1 MRSAR
6 AGAIVSTALMALV
19 AVPLVGAAPIT
30 HRSQPHTFTKSEL
43 AAIYALS
50 PLEAPPPDPGD
61 RIAQDPRAARLGQ
74 YLFFDRQFSANDAL
88 SCATCHQPARAF
100 TDGRTLAKG
109 LGIGTRNVPTLL
121 NVAYNHWFFWDGRA
135 DSLWSQPLQVFEN
148 PREMGSDR
156 LHVAHAVYADRA
168 LRRAYE
174 RLFGP
179 MPPLHDSVRFPS
191 HARPEHD
198 PQAPPARAWRSM
210 TPADRIAANR
220 VAANVG
226 KAIEAYERELVSRNS
241 AFDRYVAGLKNHD
254 SGKLAA
260 LSPAAR
266 RGLRLFVGA
275 AHCDLCH
282 AGPDFSDGEFHDIGL
297 PLLPGEAPDS
307 GRAAGIRE
315 LKANPFN
322 GAGVY
327 SDDPNGQA
335 SQRLAFLPPPDSQ
348 LGKFKTPTLRNVAL
362 TGPYMHDGR
371 MATLRQVLQ
380 FYANGKAANRGHVVG
395 EREATLDVIPHL
407 TQAQISDLVAFL
419 ESLTGAPLPAAL
431 TRQPPSP

>member
-19 AVPLVGAAPIT
+19 AVPLVGAAPVT
-30 HRSQPHTFTKSEL
+30 HRSRPHTFTKSEL
-43 AAIYALS
+43 AAVYALS
-50 PLEAPPPDPGD
+50 PLGAPPPDPTD
-61 RIAQDPRAARLGQ
+61 RVAQDPRAARLGQ
-74 YLFFDRQFSANDAL
+74 YLFFDRRLSANGTL

-100 TDGRTLAKG
+100 TDGRALAKG
-109 LGIGTRNVPTLL
+109 LALGTRNVPTLL

-148 PREMGSDR
+148 PKEMGSDR
-156 LHVAHAVYADRA
+156 LHVAHAVYADRL
-168 LRRAYE
+168 LRHAYE
-174 RLFGP
+174 QLFGP
-179 MPPLHDSVRFPS
+179 MPPLEDTVRFPR
-191 HARPEHD
+191 HARPDSD
-198 PQAPPARAWRSM
+198 PQASPARAWRAM
-210 TPADRIAANR
+210 APADRTAANR

-226 KAIEAYERELVSRNS
+226 KAIEAYERELVSRDS

-254 SGKLAA
+254 PGELAV

-266 RGLRLFVGA
+266 RGLSLFVGA

-282 AGPDFSDGEFHDIGL
+282 AGPDFSDGEFHDIAL
-297 PLLPGEAPDS
+297 PLLPDEAPDG

-315 LKANPFN
+315 LEANPFN
-322 GAGVY
+322 SAGPY
-327 SDDPNGQA
+327 SDDPDGPA
-335 SQRLAFLPPPDSQ
+335 KQRLTFLPPPDSQ

-380 FYANGKAANRGHVVG
+380 FYADGKAASHGHVVG
-395 EREATLDVIPHL
+395 KREATLDVIPHL

-419 ESLTGAPLPAAL
+419 DSLTGAPLPAAL
-431 TRQPPSP
+431 TRKPPSP